1 MMKYIYIYV
10 YFLVI
15 YLFEA
20 ELANLDKKVVDWHGE
35 LWSGV
40 FGSGSRAKG
49 WEALVTRY
57 GARNVGVL
65 TKLPFVTIMDACIG
79 THCGHD
85 WSREGAKKFQLPTT
99 SLATFFF
106 LDSSFKIVV
115 EDHLWIV
122 ARARTRARTNLY
134 SNVRNHVATNWFFRC
149 TRISG
154 YGWQACQVQT
164 SQSPFSKMGWRWHWN
179 HQRVFERIWFVH
191 IYASPTR
198 SWTTAI
204 SPKSGKGYYLQLV
217 FSMLSSKS
225 AANSDLWV
233 GIFGMISQMVIWVY
247 VKSKCGCS
255 SMNMNKS
262 LTRYNNKI
270 LRLSITTSASLQLYK
285 CPNPFDDPVLF
296 CSIWILWC
304 TQDGYHP

>member
-1 MMKYIYIYV
+1 M
-10 YFLVI
+10 
-15 YLFEA
+15 
-20 ELANLDKKVVDWHGE
+20 
-35 LWSGV
+35 
-40 FGSGSRAKG
+40 
-49 WEALVTRY
+49 
-57 GARNVGVL
+57 
-65 TKLPFVTIMDACIG
+65 
-79 THCGHD
+79 
-85 WSREGAKKFQLPTT
+85 
-99 SLATFFF
+99 
-106 LDSSFKIVV
+106 
-115 EDHLWIV
+115 
-122 ARARTRARTNLY
+122 
-134 SNVRNHVATNWFFRC
+134 RNHVATNWFLRC

-164 SQSPFSKMGWRWHWN
+164 SQFPFSKMGWRWHWN

-191 IYASPTR
+191 IYASLTR

-233 GIFGMISQMVIWVY
+233 GIFGMISQTVIWVY

-262 LTRYNNKI
+262 LTRYNKEI
-270 LRLSITTSASLQLYK
+270 LHLSITTSASLQLYE
-285 CPNPFDDPVLF
+285 CPNPFDDPVFF
-296 CSIWILWC
+296 CLIWILWC